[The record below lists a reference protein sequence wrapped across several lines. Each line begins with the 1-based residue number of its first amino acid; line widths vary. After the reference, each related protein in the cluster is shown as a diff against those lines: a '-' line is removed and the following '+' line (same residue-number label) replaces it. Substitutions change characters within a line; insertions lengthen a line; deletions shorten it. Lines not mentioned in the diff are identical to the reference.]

1 MSEDNSSSSPE
12 SKESEEDFNQPEI
25 KNVVDEPDLSATE
38 SAEEAESN
46 GLSLNYLGSDDA
58 IHLYP
63 TALSHLPNNAIIL
76 SNRALILVALVI
88 ATICC
93 ECNAFIPLSY
103 TSTKLTPSSSRRC
116 QQGAPQHH
124 LQIRP
129 HKQMS
134 PTLLHNGIIID
145 VDDNF
150 FTAAFFSIGLFYS
163 LGKAYNRYLLE
174 EVAFEQRKLEARE
187 RRLEEDPT
195 LSELD
200 LRREESEGWTSVYG
214 KRSRRGGSGAEEGSE
229 QRESKYRSSRVAVL
243 DREED
248 EDEEEYGMTDD
259 EIADFE
265 SRYGVEYDPYYD
277 EPYEESELPVGK
289 FKEDKS
295 YGDRRYANG
304 EVFYKDETTGMF
316 YRQGSRPRQKKFWDL
331 NSS

>member
-12 SKESEEDFNQPEI
+12 SKESEEDLNQPEI
-25 KNVVDEPDLSATE
+25 KNAVDEPDLSATE
-38 SAEEAESN
+38 SAEEAESK
-46 GLSLNYLGSDDA
+46 GLSLKDLGSEALMAGHCTDA
-58 IHLYP
+58 IHLYS

-163 LGKAYNRYLLE
+163 LGK
-174 EVAFEQRKLEARE
+174 
-187 RRLEEDPT
+187 
-195 LSELD
+195 S
-200 LRREESEGWTSVYG
+200 
-214 KRSRRGGSGAEEGSE
+214 
-229 QRESKYRSSRVAVL
+229 
-243 DREED
+243 
-248 EDEEEYGMTDD
+248 
-259 EIADFE
+259 
-265 SRYGVEYDPYYD
+265 
-277 EPYEESELPVGK
+277 
-289 FKEDKS
+289 
-295 YGDRRYANG
+295 
-304 EVFYKDETTGMF
+304 
-316 YRQGSRPRQKKFWDL
+316 
-331 NSS
+331 